1 MKIFRRCVLLIVIL
15 IWNSCVAFAVPAT
28 DTCMTLDAQSALAG
42 NNQLLPTAQAVVLY
56 APDSDT
62 MVYSWRPDAPLDP
75 SGMNKIMT
83 ALLALENG
91 NLDALVT
98 VTSTALNSVEIG
110 AMAAGLKSGE
120 VLTLRDLL
128 YLMMVGSANDAAA
141 VIAEH
146 VSGSQSAFTAKMNQR
161 AKELGCSN
169 TNFLN
174 PSGLSVEGQYST
186 ARDLAKITAQ
196 ALKQENFVALFS
208 AVEYTVPASETTVE
222 RKVVTTNYMMSD
234 ASVRDQLDSR
244 ITGGKTG
251 ALTTTDRSLIST
263 AEQEGQRY
271 LAVVMSAKGSMT
283 SSGSSVRTFGN
294 FNETKLLLDHAF
306 TQYGKCQLLS
316 ENKVMAQFSVAG
328 GENDLAVTSRQAI
341 SALMPKDMQADLVT
355 FRCEEPAGGLSA
367 PVAKGDI
374 VGTIQLWYDN
384 ICVAQSDLVAMHDV
398 KEIGTSSVTIQ
409 PQKEERSGILQSPIM
424 VCLLV
429 IFGAVILVVLVAT
442 CIRAVNM
449 AQHRKRRKRR
459 RRRQGL

>member
-1 MKIFRRCVLLIVIL
+1 MKFFRSCFLLIIIL
-15 IWNSCVAFAVPAT
+15 IWNSCAAFAVPAA
-28 DTCMTLDAQSALAG
+28 DSCMTLDARSALAG
-42 NNQLLPTAQAVVLY
+42 NSQLLPTAQGVVLY

-62 MVYSWRPDAPLDP
+62 MVYSWQPDVPLDP

-91 NLDALVT
+91 NLDSIVT

-120 VLTLRDLL
+120 MLTLRDLL

-146 VSGSQSAFTAKMNQR
+146 ISGSQSAFVAQMNQR
-161 AKELGCSN
+161 ATELGCNN

-174 PSGLSVEGQYST
+174 PSGLSIEGQYST
-186 ARDLAKITAQ
+186 ARDLAKITAE
-196 ALKQENFVALFS
+196 ALKQETFVALFS
-208 AVEYTVPASETTVE
+208 AVEYTVPASDSTAE
-222 RKVVTTNYMMSD
+222 RHVITTNHMMSD

-263 AEQEGQRY
+263 AEQDGQRY

-283 SSGSSVRTFGN
+283 SSGSAVRSFGN
-294 FNETKLLLDHAF
+294 FSETKLLLDHAF

-316 ENKVMAQFSVAG
+316 ENKVMAQFWVAG

-341 SALMPKDMQADLVT
+341 SALMPKDMQEDLIT
-355 FRCEEPAGGLSA
+355 FRCEEMPGGVSA
-367 PVAKGDI
+367 PVVQGDV

-398 KEIGTSSVTIQ
+398 KQIGTSAVTLQ
-409 PQKEERSGILQSPIM
+409 VQQDVNAGIFQSPIT
-424 VCLLV
+424 VVLLIIFGVV
-429 IFGAVILVVLVAT
+429 IFVILVAS

-449 AQHRKRRKRR
+449 AQYRRHRKRRQRR
-459 RRRQGL
+459 